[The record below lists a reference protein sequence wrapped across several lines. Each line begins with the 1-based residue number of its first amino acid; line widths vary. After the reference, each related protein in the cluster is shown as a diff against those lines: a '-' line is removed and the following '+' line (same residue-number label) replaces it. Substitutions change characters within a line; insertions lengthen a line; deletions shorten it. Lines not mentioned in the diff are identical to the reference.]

1 MRGLVWFR
9 DAFNLV
15 RSALVRDVARIV
27 ELCTLHAQF
36 ERTTINLADKHSL
49 LTEAL
54 FVSSGCE
61 VEPKLYCWV
70 AEVNK
75 TVVGYA
81 TATIDF
87 STWQCASYLH
97 LDCIYIEQKFRGHG
111 LGQQLMHSV
120 YQFARIRQIKQVQW
134 QTPNWN
140 VDASNFY
147 HQLGAI
153 GFEKRRFVWRV
164 E

>member
-1 MRGLVWFR
+1 MRGLPWFQE
-9 DAFNLV
+9 AFNLV
-15 RSALVRDVARIV
+15 RSALIGDVGRIV
-27 ELCTLHAQF
+27 ELCILHAQF
-36 ERTTINLADKHSL
+36 ERATVNLTDNQSL

-54 FVSSGCE
+54 FVSNGCTG
-61 VEPKLYCWV
+61 EPKLYCWV

-87 STWQCASYLH
+87 STWQCAYYLH
-97 LDCIYIEQKFRGHG
+97 LDCIYIEQEFRSYG
-111 LGQQLMHSV
+111 LGKQLMHSV
-120 YQFARIRQIKQVQW
+120 YQFAHIRQIKQVQW

-147 HQLGAI
+147 HQLGAVSY
-153 GFEKRRFVWRV
+153 EKRRFVWRV

>member
-1 MRGLVWFR
+1 
-9 DAFNLV
+9 LV
-15 RSALVRDVARIV
+15 RSALISDVARIF
-27 ELCTLHAQF
+27 ELCALHAQF
-36 ERTTINLADKHSL
+36 ERATFNLTYKQSL

-54 FVSSGCE
+54 FVSNGFAG
-61 VEPKLYCWV
+61 EPKLYCWV
-70 AEVNK
+70 AEVDK
-75 TVVGYA
+75 RVVGYA

-97 LDCIYIEQKFRGHG
+97 LDCIYIEQEFRGHG
-111 LGQQLMHSV
+111 LGKQLMHFV

-134 QTPNWN
+134 QTPLWN

-147 HQLGAI
+147 HQLGAVS
-153 GFEKRRFVWRV
+153 FEKRRFVWGV